1 MAKIMHETFPKS
13 VSIHTECPGDLWLVK
28 GDATQLHQ
36 VLLNLCV
43 NARDAMPDGGSLSI
57 IVRNRTLTAEQAV
70 RHPQAR
76 AGDYLALKV
85 ADSGCGISSDT
96 MERIFDPFFTTKG
109 DKGTGLGLSTVLGIV
124 KSHGGFIDVES
135 APGEGSRFTVYLPAF
150 QNGLPDIS
158 NGKPVPVFMGHGE
171 TVLCV
176 DDEEQIRKMIDIT
189 LRRFGY
195 RVLLANH
202 GASAVAIFQENR
214 TQIDVMLT
222 DLCMPLMDG
231 WRAIQEIRLL
241 DPLLKIVAMSGQI
254 TPEAVEK
261 AKILGIGDIVEKP
274 LGITQLLETLH
285 RLLHE
290 PAPVMASPRSQSGL
304 GDLEP
309 VTHSGT
315 KGSVSQLL

>member
-1 MAKIMHETFPKS
+1 
-13 VSIHTECPGDLWLVK
+13 
-28 GDATQLHQ
+28 
-36 VLLNLCV
+36 
-43 NARDAMPDGGSLSI
+43 
-57 IVRNRTLTAEQAV
+57 
-70 RHPQAR
+70 
-76 AGDYLALKV
+76 
-85 ADSGCGISSDT
+85 
-96 MERIFDPFFTTKG
+96 
-109 DKGTGLGLSTVLGIV
+109 
-124 KSHGGFIDVES
+124 
-135 APGEGSRFTVYLPAF
+135 
-150 QNGLPDIS
+150 
-158 NGKPVPVFMGHGE
+158 MGHGE

-290 PAPVMASPRSQSGL
+290 PTPVMASPRSQSGL

-309 VTHSGT
+309 CPACMNHGEQEPDTPHPYFHERHHNT
-315 KGSVSQLL
+315 DK